1 MRKTAVITGA
11 SRGFGQEL
19 AIQISK
25 QMPQIDRYVLVARD
39 SDKLAQTASL
49 LPVGKTECHSIDLS
63 TNEGLAQYAALLTE
77 ADEVLF
83 LANNAGCGYLGNVAE
98 DELAHHLRTVD
109 LNVRALTGVAAIT
122 ARHMPSGAH
131 MLNVGS
137 IAGFCPNPRMTV
149 YSSTKSYVY
158 DFSRSLGFEL
168 KEKGVS
174 VTVVCPCPMDTDFL
188 DSGNIRGKSKTF
200 QTLPYCDPK
209 KEAEKAVRAA
219 ISGKSVYTPLA
230 FYKLYHF
237 LSKIIPTGIMMHLAK
252 T

>member
-11 SRGFGQEL
+11 SRGLGQEL
-19 AIQISK
+19 AVQIAR
-25 QMPQIDRYVLVARD
+25 QMPEIDRFVLIARNME
-39 SDKLAQTASL
+39 KLQATASL
-49 LPVGKTECHSIDLS
+49 LPPGKAECHSIDLS
-63 TNEGLAQYAALLTE
+63 TDEGLTQYAALLSE
-77 ADEVLF
+77 EDDVLF

-98 DELAHHLRTVD
+98 DSLQHHLRTVD
-109 LNVRALTGVAAIT
+109 LNIRGLTGVAAIT
-122 ARHMPSGAH
+122 VRYMPAGAH
-131 MLNVGS
+131 MLNVSS
-137 IAGFCPNPRMTV
+137 IASFCPNPRMTV
-149 YSSTKSYVY
+149 YSSSKSYVY

-174 VTVVCPCPMDTDFL
+174 VTVTCPCPMDTDFL

-209 KEAEKAVRAA
+209 KTAEKAVSAA
-219 ISGKSVYTPLA
+219 IRGKAVYTPLA

-237 LSKIIPTGIMMHLAK
+237 LSKIIPTGIMMHMSK

>member
-19 AIQISK
+19 AIQIAR
-25 QMPQIDRYVLVARD
+25 QMPQIDRFVLVAR
-39 SDKLAQTASL
+39 SLEKLHETASL
-49 LPVGKTECHSIDLS
+49 LPEGKVECHSIDLS
-63 TNEGLAQYAALLTE
+63 TDEGLAEYAALLTE
-77 ADEVLF
+77 EDDILF

-98 DELAHHLRTVD
+98 DDLSHHLHTVD

-122 ARHMPSGAH
+122 VRHMPCGAH

-158 DFSRSLGFEL
+158 AFSRGLGFEL
-168 KEKGVS
+168 KRKGVS
-174 VTVVCPCPMDTDFL
+174 VTVVCPCPMDTNFL

-219 ISGKSVYTPLA
+219 IRGKAVYTPLA

-237 LSKIIPTGIMMHLAK
+237 LSKIVPTGIMMHMAK